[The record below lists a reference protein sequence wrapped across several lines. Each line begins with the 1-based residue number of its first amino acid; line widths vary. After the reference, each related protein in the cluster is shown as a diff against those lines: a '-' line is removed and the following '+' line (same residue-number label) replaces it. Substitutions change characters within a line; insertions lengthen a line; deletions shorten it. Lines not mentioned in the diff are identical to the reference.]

1 MRHLD
6 YVDMVTRAVAS
17 RDQAKLDAIARQLAD
32 NENAKSI
39 LRAKGY
45 GTIGTTAAGAA
56 RAVPTAKVER

>member
-6 YVDMVTRAVAS
+6 YVDMVTRAVHAS
-17 RDQAKLDAIARQLAD
+17 NPDQLHNIARQLAD
-32 NENAKSI
+32 NESAKSI

-45 GTIGTTAAGAA
+45 GTVGTSAAGAA